1 MFNEKDNGILSEDF
15 QDFNLN
21 NDDYGGEDE
30 TTNENEHNMQEEIQD
45 LDHENL
51 KTKAHTKGSQGPD
64 YKNKEVELKEQEWN
78 VAVQQILRTT
88 LKALKLYARNQIH
101 LLR

>member
-30 TTNENEHNMQEEIQD
+30 TTNENEHNM
-45 LDHENL
+45 
-51 KTKAHTKGSQGPD
+51 
-64 YKNKEVELKEQEWN
+64 
-78 VAVQQILRTT
+78 
-88 LKALKLYARNQIH
+88 
-101 LLR
+101 